1 MNWQVPEPMML
12 NKIIRFKIE
21 NTLQQDSE
29 HPLGILPRC
38 TLAIL
43 SGALLALP
51 FLFDQL
57 YLFSWIAF
65 VPLML
70 AVQDL
75 SVKNSYLVGMLAG
88 LSFVVVGN
96 YWVVTF
102 IIEVKGYGLFTSILL
117 ASLYWLYT
125 CQAIALLMAG
135 WTWLGKTLKSINLF
149 IFPLLLTS
157 IFSIFP
163 WLFPISLGGSQ
174 SQFLLAIQGTDLLG
188 VLALDFIIAL
198 VNEII
203 FLWYFKG
210 SVYIKRSSLL
220 FASAII
226 MSWFIYGQYTLSF
239 WDEEISH
246 WHTKK
251 IGIIQSNDKPSIEI
265 PKPKAG
271 HGWSYPVEMKM
282 SQRLAQAGSDLIIWP
297 ESRYKGYFASSFV
310 RGAYRSQIK
319 ALNTP
324 LIFHD
329 METATDKNNVDKTN
343 THKKYKT
350 KEFNTLLAMN
360 KDGSQNGYYRKMKR
374 IAFGEYLPIVEN
386 STMAKDFLN
395 QVSDGFSANLAAGT
409 EHKQFSLAGMKIIPL
424 ICYEVL
430 FSRFVTDAV
439 TDKAEG
445 SVLLAI
451 SNDAW
456 FGQSRQPYQ
465 HGAISVLRAVEN
477 RLPLIH
483 AINNGPSLVAL
494 PSGRNLARSKAFVQ
508 SALQVDM
515 PYSEKSGG
523 SFYSQNPGLFL
534 GFIYGLC
541 GLVFLFALVGR
552 LRKK

>member
-1 MNWQVPEPMML
+1 MML

-21 NTLQQDSE
+21 NTHQQDSE

-57 YLFSWIAF
+57 YLISWIAF

-70 AVQDL
+70 AVQGL

-102 IIEVKGYGLFTSILL
+102 IIEVKGYSLFTSILV

-135 WTWLGKTLKSINLF
+135 WTWLGKVIKSVNLF
-149 IFPLLLTS
+149 LFPILLTA

-163 WLFPISLGGSQ
+163 WLFPMSLGGSQ
-174 SQFLLAIQGTDLLG
+174 AQFLLAIQGTDLFG

-198 VNEII
+198 VNSVI
-203 FLWYFKG
+203 FLLYCKG
-210 SVYIKRSSLL
+210 SVYKKRSSLI
-220 FASAII
+220 FTSAII

-246 WHTKK
+246 WDTKK

-282 SQRLAQAGSDLIIWP
+282 SQRLAKAGSDLIIWP

-329 METATDKNNVDKTN
+329 METATDKDNETN
-343 THKKYKT
+343 SHKKYTT

-386 STMAKDFLN
+386 STMAKDFFN

-445 SVLLAI
+445 RVLLAI

-456 FGQSRQPYQ
+456 FGQSRQPYL

-515 PYSEKSGG
+515 PYSEHSGG
-523 SFYSQNPGLFL
+523 SFYSRNPWVFVSFIYCLC
-534 GFIYGLC
+534 GFI
-541 GLVFLFALVGR
+541 FLLALLKAIRQGG
-552 LRKK
+552 KSE